1 MIYYMSIIP
10 FKAVIFTA
18 SRKEKKWVHNKD
30 KLSNW
35 LKFLRGND
43 CYALRLLIGKEQMSI
58 TMLYQFIEILIGYS
72 ISENIYCKCVES
84 NETINRKKTVL
95 ITFRSSSGY
104 NKETN
109 CVVYH
114 KIYRRMLF
122 IVHWNL
128 VFSIFFFF
136 WNSLSSIWTSARESF
151 MKIRS
156 GQKTLTELNCWI
168 IPSSTVHRSVV
179 YDILKTLLSGTKG
192 THLKTYSIQC
202 LYDRVPTF
210 HTCCFKIYQA
220 RVKHILDRVF
230 SAF

>member
-1 MIYYMSIIP
+1 M
-10 FKAVIFTA
+10 
-18 SRKEKKWVHNKD
+18 
-30 KLSNW
+30 
-35 LKFLRGND
+35 
-43 CYALRLLIGKEQMSI
+43 
-58 TMLYQFIEILIGYS
+58 
-72 ISENIYCKCVES
+72 ES
-84 NETINRKKTVL
+84 NETINRKKT
-95 ITFRSSSGY
+95 SSHHISFF
-104 NKETN
+104 NWLQQRKKMCSLPQDIQT
-109 CVVYH
+109 H
-114 KIYRRMLF
+114 AIYSSLK
-122 IVHWNL
+122 
-128 VFSIFFFF
+128 FSFLYFFFFF

-168 IPSSTVHRSVV
+168 IPSSTVHRSVM

>member
-1 MIYYMSIIP
+1 M
-10 FKAVIFTA
+10 
-18 SRKEKKWVHNKD
+18 
-30 KLSNW
+30 
-35 LKFLRGND
+35 
-43 CYALRLLIGKEQMSI
+43 
-58 TMLYQFIEILIGYS
+58 
-72 ISENIYCKCVES
+72 ES

-104 NKETN
+104 NKEKKLCSLPQDIQT
-109 CVVYH
+109 H
-114 KIYRRMLF
+114 AIYSSLK
-122 IVHWNL
+122 
-128 VFSIFFFF
+128 FSFLYFFFFF

-156 GQKTLTELNCWI
+156 GQKPLTELNCWI
-168 IPSSTVHRSVV
+168 IPSSTVHRSVM

>member
-1 MIYYMSIIP
+1 M
-10 FKAVIFTA
+10 
-18 SRKEKKWVHNKD
+18 
-30 KLSNW
+30 
-35 LKFLRGND
+35 
-43 CYALRLLIGKEQMSI
+43 
-58 TMLYQFIEILIGYS
+58 
-72 ISENIYCKCVES
+72 ES
-84 NETINRKKTVL
+84 NETINRKKT
-95 ITFRSSSGY
+95 SSHHISFF
-104 NKETN
+104 NWLQQKKN

-168 IPSSTVHRSVV
+168 IPSSTVHRSVM